1 MGWFVGM
8 AFLPVLHEH
17 SSYMAENNWLP
28 LVVLIGCAI
37 IGGILIIC
45 LQKVLYFKF

>member
-17 SSYMAENNWLP
+17 SWYLADNNWLP
-28 LVVLIGCAI
+28 LIVLIGFAI
-37 IGGILIIC
+37 LGGLLIIC
-45 LQKVLYFKF
+45 LQRVS